1 MFQALDYGL
10 SETEEQKLSP
20 PLEQLIARMTGSDLE
35 DDAVTDD
42 KDDDDEGIEE
52 DDAASTSNKCSLAEV
67 IQVCIVILHHE

>member
-35 DDAVTDD
+35 DDVVTDD
-42 KDDDDEGIEE
+42 KDDDEGIEE
-52 DDAASTSNKCSLAEV
+52 DDAAPTSNKCSVAEV
-67 IQVCIVILHHE
+67 IQVCIIILHHE